1 MSKVR
6 GVKDMNKGQRGKKY
20 LIKKFLMI
28 TLASVVYGAGIS
40 LLIDPNDLAPG
51 GVSGLSV
58 VLNRI
63 IPLETGTI
71 YLLINIPIMLL
82 GIWKFG
88 FRFIISTSWAILMI
102 SMSTNFFKPMGAL
115 TEQPILASIFGGV
128 LSAAG
133 IGYVMREGATT
144 GGTDIIV
151 KCLKLKKPHLK
162 TGSLFLALDIVIIL
176 TGGIVFKNADSV
188 LYSLISVAITSV
200 VLDMILYGRDE
211 AKMIFIISNASEPIT
226 ARILEELDT
235 GVTHLTGSGAYKK
248 EGKQVIL
255 CAVKKANAY
264 KVEEIVRQEDSNAF
278 MIISNASEIY
288 GEGYK
293 SYFGERL

>member
-1 MSKVR
+1 
-6 GVKDMNKGQRGKKY
+6 MNSGQRGKKY
-20 LIKKFLMI
+20 SAKKFAVI
-28 TLASVVYGAGIS
+28 TLAAIVYGAGIS
-40 LLIDPNDLAPG
+40 LFIDPNNLAPG

-58 VLNRI
+58 ILNRI
-63 IPLETGTI
+63 VPLETGTI
-71 YLLINIPIMLL
+71 YLLVNIPIMLL

-88 FRFIISTSWAILMI
+88 FKFILSTSWAILVV

-115 TEQPILASIFGGV
+115 TGQPVLASLFGGV
-128 LSAAG
+128 LTAAG
-133 IGYVMREGATT
+133 IGYVMRAGATT

-162 TGSLFLALDIVIIL
+162 TGTLFLGIDIVIIL
-176 TGGIVFKNADSV
+176 TGGIVFKNVDSV
-188 LYSLISVAITSV
+188 LYSLISVAVTSV

-211 AKMIFIISNASEPIT
+211 AKMIFIISNASEAIT
-226 ARILEELDT
+226 ARMLKELDT

-248 EGKQVIL
+248 EEKQVIL
-255 CAVKKANAY
+255 CVVKKPDAY
-264 KVEEIVRQEDSNAF
+264 QVEEIVRQEDSNAF
-278 MIISNASEIY
+278 MIISSASEIY